1 MFASNLSHRDRK
13 PEYLSKFWTKTWW
26 WWQAMAPHSIPL
38 PPWPS
43 RPPAIETPPRPVSAG
58 PLISWPKNASCSRIP
73 PRASRYMLFL
83 ALALAV
89 ALALTL
95 ARAQALTL
103 ARSLAF
109 KTSLAFNLAL
119 TLRGFSLL
127 PSLASFFHC
136 NHFRLST
143 SRLTNALPID
153 MSQAPSLMSAPSAPT
168 IVACIEWVGLH
179 QHFILP
185 TVDMGRE
192 IMLKTKKAKR
202 KCHQNI
208 VEV

>member
-1 MFASNLSHRDRK
+1 MAFQPIPLPCDLAFPPPSHRDATT
-13 PEYLSKFWTKTWW
+13 PSLCW
-26 WWQAMAPHSIPL
+26 APHFMTQEHIMFSNPTPSKPL
-38 PPWPS
+38 HALS
-43 RPPAIETPPRPVSAG
+43 RSRSCCC
-58 PLISWPKNASCSRIP
+58 SSSNSRSCSGSH
-73 PRASRYMLFL
+73 SRQARTLAFTISL
-83 ALALAV
+83 AL
-89 ALALTL
+89 
-95 ARAQALTL
+95 
-103 ARSLAF
+103 
-109 KTSLAFNLAL
+109 NLAL

-185 TVDMGRE
+185 TVDM
-192 IMLKTKKAKR
+192 
-202 KCHQNI
+202 
-208 VEV
+208 